1 MTQIEYIIQAM
12 RNLGGTATYS
22 QLYKE
27 YEIVSGK
34 VLTPGKKAGI
44 RKSIEDHSSDSLN
57 FKGKNDLFYS
67 VHGIGSGTWGLR

>member
-1 MTQIEYIIQAM
+1 MTQVEYIVQTM

-27 YEIVSGK
+27 YEIVSGI

-44 RKSIEDHSSDSLN
+44 RKSIEDRSSDSLN

-67 VHGIGSGTWGLR
+67 VHGIGSGAWGLR